1 MAVEIERK
9 FLVNREIWK
18 PEDDGVLYR
27 QGYLSNIIERVVR
40 VRIAGKEAFLTI
52 KGRSNKFSRLEFEY
66 PIPSADAEIQLDC
79 LCERPLIKKTRYE
92 QKVGDHVWV
101 IDVFHGD
108 NEGLLVAESNC
119 PSRMKTSCARLGLEK
134 RCPTTRAISI
144 PICRKHHLKAG
155 ERQRSQL

>member
-18 PEDDGVLYR
+18 PEDDGILYR

-79 LCERPLIKKTRYE
+79 LCERPLIEKTRYE

-108 NEGLLVAESNC
+108 NEGLLVAEIELPFENENFVRPPWVGEEVSDDPRYFNSNL
-119 PSRMKTSCARLGLEK
+119 SKTPFKSWGT
-134 RCPTTRAISI
+134 PT
-144 PICRKHHLKAG
+144 
-155 ERQRSQL
+155 